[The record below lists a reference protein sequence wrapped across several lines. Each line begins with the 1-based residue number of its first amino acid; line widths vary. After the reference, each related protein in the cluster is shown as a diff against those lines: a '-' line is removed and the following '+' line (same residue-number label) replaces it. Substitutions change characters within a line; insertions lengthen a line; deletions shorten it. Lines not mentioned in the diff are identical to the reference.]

1 MVDLHDLHN
10 LDDLDKTQLGDDAAS
25 ANALNVSASAFVAQ
39 FVAWS
44 KIYLHCICIHSW
56 PLVPVTGHLESP
68 FKAFQSSKVLRAAH
82 GSKEL
87 I

>member
-10 LDDLDKTQLGDDAAS
+10 LDDRKTQLRLGDDSAAS

-44 KIYLHCICIHSW
+44 KIYLC
-56 PLVPVTGHLESP
+56 ESS
-68 FKAFQSSKVLRAAH
+68 A
-82 GSKEL
+82 L
-87 I
+87 IPGLCL